1 MPRDGISELMTAETK
16 ASKIVTEARAAR
28 GERMKEAKREA
39 DAVVAQLA
47 QQKAAQFQGAS
58 APPGAD
64 VFASDALST
73 EAEISK
79 MRSAFAAGRKGAA
92 GMLVSVATGVS
103 LDLAETA
110 KLSWQR
116 RSGRQA

>member
-1 MPRDGISELMTAETK
+1 MPRDGSSELMTAETK
-16 ASKIVTEARAAR
+16 ASKIVSEARAAR

-39 DAVVAQLA
+39 DGVVAQLA

-58 APPGAD
+58 APMIDISSNA
-64 VFASDALST
+64 VST

-79 MRSAFAAGRKGAA
+79 MRSAFAAGKQGAA
-92 GMLVSVATGVS
+92 GMLVQVATGVS